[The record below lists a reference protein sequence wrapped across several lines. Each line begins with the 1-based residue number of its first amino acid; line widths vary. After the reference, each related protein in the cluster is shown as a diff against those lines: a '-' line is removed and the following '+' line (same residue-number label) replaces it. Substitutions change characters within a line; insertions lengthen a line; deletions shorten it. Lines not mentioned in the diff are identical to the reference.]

1 MLLPDKENQRNR
13 QFEGK
18 RVVDARKAGPGGEV
32 REERN
37 NQRNTEYRRDDD
49 GGREGGRG
57 RGGGRF
63 STYALNIP
71 NAYNTGRGYTNPF
84 IAGRAKN
91 VTFVKD

>member
-37 NQRNTEYRRDDD
+37 NQRNTEVNW
-49 GGREGGRG
+49 
-57 RGGGRF
+57 
-63 STYALNIP
+63 SMNSKLL
-71 NAYNTGRGYTNPF
+71 
-84 IAGRAKN
+84 
-91 VTFVKD
+91 TFNGI

>member
-1 MLLPDKENQRNR
+1 MPPADKENQRNR

-57 RGGGRF
+57 RGR
-63 STYALNIP
+63 
-71 NAYNTGRGYTNPF
+71 GRGLSKLCFPF
-84 IAGRAKN
+84 EILKQLQCTY
-91 VTFVKD
+91 VHWTKS